1 MASSLRRNPFIGIPL
16 FNAFKFKFYNLIPPH
31 SLQNKF
37 SQKYYPAANSPFGGP
52 DSYREGGLKLS
63 MDELNR
69 KTVEE
74 FKRSDKTPVIAVLEN
89 IRSAYNVGSVFR
101 TADAF
106 LLEAIYITGYTCVP
120 PHKEIKKTALG
131 AEESVE
137 WKHFANAT
145 EAIKTLKESGYK
157 IYAVEQAV
165 NSLMLQNLNF
175 NNDEK
180 IAVIFGNEVTGVE
193 QETILQCDG
202 CIEIPQLGMKHS
214 LNIAT
219 AAGVVLWEIVRRRLF
234 TTPTAV
240 ANPVGG

>member
-1 MASSLRRNPFIGIPL
+1 MSEII
-16 FNAFKFKFYNLIPPH
+16 
-31 SLQNKF
+31 
-37 SQKYYPAANSPFGGP
+37 
-52 DSYREGGLKLS
+52 KLS

-74 FKRSDKTPVIAVLEN
+74 FKRSTKTPVIAVLEN

-106 LLEAIYITGYTCVP
+106 LLEGIYLTGYTCTP

-131 AEESVE
+131 AEESVD
-137 WKHFANAT
+137 WKHFINAT
-145 EAIKTLKESGYK
+145 EAINELKKNGFK
-157 IYAVEQAV
+157 VYAIEQALNSHRLQLV
-165 NSLMLQNLNF
+165 NFSKE
-175 NNDEK
+175 EK

-193 QETILQCDG
+193 QSTIEQCDG

-219 AAGVVLWEIVRRRLF
+219 AAGVVLWEIVRTRM
-234 TTPTAV
+234 
-240 ANPVGG
+240 

>member
-1 MASSLRRNPFIGIPL
+1 MN
-16 FNAFKFKFYNLIPPH
+16 
-31 SLQNKF
+31 
-37 SQKYYPAANSPFGGP
+37 
-52 DSYREGGLKLS
+52 
-63 MDELNR
+63 ELNR
-69 KTVEE
+69 KTVDE
-74 FKRSDKTPVIAVLEN
+74 FKRSEKTPVIAVLEN

-106 LLEAIYITGYTCVP
+106 LLEAIYITGYTCIP

-131 AEESVE
+131 AEETVT

-145 EAIKTLKESGYK
+145 EAIKTLKKNSYK
-157 IYAVEQAV
+157 IYAIEQAV
-165 NSLMLQNLNF
+165 NSLMLQKLEFKPN
-175 NNDEK
+175 EK

-219 AAGVVLWEIVRRRLF
+219 AAGVVLWEIVRTRL
-234 TTPTAV
+234 V
-240 ANPVGG
+240 APNP

>member
-1 MASSLRRNPFIGIPL
+1 VTEII
-16 FNAFKFKFYNLIPPH
+16 
-31 SLQNKF
+31 
-37 SQKYYPAANSPFGGP
+37 
-52 DSYREGGLKLS
+52 KLS

-69 KTVEE
+69 KTVDE
-74 FKRSDKTPVIAVLEN
+74 FKRSTKTPVIAVLEN

-106 LLEAIYITGYTCVP
+106 LLQAIYITGYTCTP

-137 WKHFANAT
+137 WKHFTNAS
-145 EAIKTLKESGYK
+145 EAIVELKKEGYK
-157 IYAVEQAV
+157 VFAIEQAL
-165 NSLMLQNLNF
+165 NS
-175 NNDEK
+175 NDK

-193 QETILQCDG
+193 QSTIEQCDG

-219 AAGVVLWEIVRRRLF
+219 AAGVVLWEIVRSRM
-234 TTPTAV
+234 
-240 ANPVGG
+240 